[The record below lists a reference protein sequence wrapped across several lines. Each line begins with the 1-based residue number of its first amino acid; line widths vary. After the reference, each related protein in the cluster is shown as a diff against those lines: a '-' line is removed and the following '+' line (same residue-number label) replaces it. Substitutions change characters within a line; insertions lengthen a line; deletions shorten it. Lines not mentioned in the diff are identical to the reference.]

1 MARRRE
7 RQPNLFE
14 LDGQYLHVTY
24 STTGIDGQPHLSYHD
39 NRLSLSF
46 RGEQI
51 STTGTEIGT
60 VVTVTLFSTPDAG
73 STSFSLLV
81 PRVNLD
87 SSGHAAIR
95 TVGITTLHRT
105 SIAPQFLFGQL
116 ERYTVVSLQ
125 GTASQVDF

>member
-14 LDGQYLHVTY
+14 LDGQNLHVTY

-39 NRLSLSF
+39 NRISLNF
-46 RGEQI
+46 RGDQI
-51 STTGTEIGT
+51 RTDGTEVGT
-60 VVTVTLFSTPDAG
+60 LVTVTLFATPDAG
-73 STSFSLLV
+73 STTFSLLV

-87 SSGHAAIR
+87 SSGHATIR

-116 ERYTVVSLQ
+116 ERYTVVTLH
-125 GTASQVDF
+125 GTASMVDF